1 MYKIPCQ
8 QEHSDG
14 DTEIGSRHV
23 DPDIQ
28 RQRHQEGEQVLGR
41 RRLLLVENAHTG
53 VHVGHGE
60 VHGGLPDGGDGHVDD
75 GHVRLLRA
83 ELPDHPRPL
92 AVLQTAVRTIR
103 LEVELKLE
111 FQIFRQGL
119 SEVKIFILYLNITC
133 DSKTKIQLLFFTLI
147 RSIQKPSYLSRNDI
161 LALASCVTVWSNSR
175 SMTYGSFCNTSHLT
189 LPGIAAAAD
198 SGNTRKLGLNL

>member
-1 MYKIPCQ
+1 MRDQLHDPHV
-8 QEHSDG
+8 HSG
-14 DTEIGSRHV
+14 
-23 DPDIQ
+23 
-28 RQRHQEGEQVLGR
+28 
-41 RRLLLVENAHTG
+41 
-53 VHVGHGE
+53 
-60 VHGGLPDGGDGHVDD
+60 GGLPDGGDGHVDD

-119 SEVKIFILYLNITC
+119 GEIKSPYYLNITC
-133 DSKTKIQLLFFTLI
+133 DTETKIQLLFFTLI
-147 RSIQKPSYLSRNDI
+147 RSIQNPSYLSRNDI

-175 SMTYGSFCNTSHLT
+175 SITYGSFCNSSHLT
-189 LPGIAAAAD
+189 MPGIAAAAD